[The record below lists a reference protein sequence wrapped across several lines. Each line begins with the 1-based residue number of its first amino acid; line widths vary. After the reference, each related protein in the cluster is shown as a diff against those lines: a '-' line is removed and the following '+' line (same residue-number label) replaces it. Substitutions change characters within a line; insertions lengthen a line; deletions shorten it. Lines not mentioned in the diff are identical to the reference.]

1 MSFKDHFSK
10 QAADYAKFRPRYPH
24 EMFEYLGS
32 LASRRQLAWDC
43 GTGNG
48 QAAVGLARV
57 FDRVIATD
65 ASEKQIANAQSHERV
80 EYHVAPAE
88 NSGIKSGTVDLIMVA
103 QALHWFDLDRFYTEA
118 QRVLKPD
125 AVLAA
130 SAYNLLHIEP
140 AIDEVINRYYYEVV
154 GTFWPP
160 ERVLIEK
167 FEELPLPFSEIQ
179 APSFEMIAQWNL
191 EHLVGYLRSW
201 SATQRFIA
209 ENQRDPLEDIAD
221 ELRGGWGNP
230 QQARSVIWPL
240 TLRVGV
246 KGMRGHLTSKKTPN
260 AQRPR
265 PMQKKRDVS
274 ASLEMTNNRDELPG
288 VIARRRVFYPA
299 D

>member
-1 MSFKDHFSK
+1 MTFKDHFSK

-32 LASRRQLAWDC
+32 LAPRRQLAWDC

-48 QAAVGLARV
+48 QAAVGLATV

-80 EYHVAPAE
+80 EYRVARAE
-88 NSGIKSGTVDLIMVA
+88 KSDLESASIDLIMVA
-103 QALHWFDLDRFYTEA
+103 QALHWFDLDRFYDEVR
-118 QRVLKPD
+118 RVLKKNS
-125 AVLAA
+125 VIAA
-130 SAYNLLHIEP
+130 SAYNLLHVEP

-154 GTFWPP
+154 GPFWPP

-179 APSFEMIAQWNL
+179 APSFEMIGQWNL

-209 ENQRDPLEDIAD
+209 ANRRDPLEEIAG
-221 ELRGGWGNP
+221 ELRVAWGDKN
-230 QQARSVIWPL
+230 QTRHVIWPL

-246 KGMRGHLTSKKTPN
+246 KQASEP
-260 AQRPR
+260 
-265 PMQKKRDVS
+265 S
-274 ASLEMTNNRDELPG
+274 AE
-288 VIARRRVFYPA
+288 
-299 D
+299 